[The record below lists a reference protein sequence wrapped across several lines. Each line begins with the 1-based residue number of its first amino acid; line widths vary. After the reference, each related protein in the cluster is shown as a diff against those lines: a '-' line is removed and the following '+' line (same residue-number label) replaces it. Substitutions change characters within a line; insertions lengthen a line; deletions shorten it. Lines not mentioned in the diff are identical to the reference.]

1 MKKQE
6 KGCRGKGGGIICPL
20 LQKFLR
26 APVLLVAKLKDGFCC
41 RSRFRLQ
48 LAMYRGVE
56 WLGLPAALLNCNTV
70 ETFQKEFDCYFKN
83 PGYL

>member
-1 MKKQE
+1 MDRLGGKGRGEERRRKMKKQE

-26 APVLLVAKLKDGFCC
+26 APMLLVAKLKDGFCC

-48 LAMYRGVE
+48 LAM
-56 WLGLPAALLNCNTV
+56 
-70 ETFQKEFDCYFKN
+70 
-83 PGYL
+83 